1 MISGSKV
8 GGGAVRFEIKDG
20 CAVAYPEGRI
30 SSANAAEVQ
39 RELTELADDSRVREL
54 VVDAENLKY
63 ISSAGLRV
71 LLALAKKRGGTLAV
85 RNVSPEVYE
94 IFEMTGFTSILDV
107 RRRLR
112 EISVDG
118 CEIVGRGE
126 VGTVYRIDE
135 DTIVKVY
142 ELPDSVPMIEN
153 EQKRAKQAF
162 LKGIPTAISY
172 DIVRVGEKYGSVFEM
187 LKASTYNDV
196 LRSAPERK
204 AEIVRDYARFL
215 RRLHGVAVEPG
226 ELPDVR
232 DVYRGYLDV
241 VRKLL
246 PEALFDRLHALFS
259 AMPEDLHV
267 IHGDIHM
274 KNIMLDGTEPLL
286 IDMDAL
292 SAGDPVFDLQGVFVT
307 YQLFGEDDPDNTQRF
322 LGISQ
327 ELADYVW
334 EKTLEYY
341 FDGLGASALEEEKNR
356 IRIVAYVRF
365 LYLLAEYGSDTEERN
380 QRRIGHT
387 LEHLQ
392 ALAHR
397 VDSLQIRPEV
407 GRKKA

>member
-1 MISGSKV
+1 M
-8 GGGAVRFEIKDG
+8 RFEIKDG

-54 VVDAENLKY
+54 VVDAENLEY

-274 KNIMLDGTEPLL
+274 KNIMLDGDEPLL
-286 IDMDAL
+286 IDMEAL
-292 SAGDPVFDLQGVFVT
+292 AVGDPVFDLQGVFVT
-307 YQLFGEDDPDNTQRF
+307 YQLFGEDDPGNSMSF

-334 EKTLEYY
+334 EKTVEFY
-341 FDGLGASALEEEKNR
+341 FRGRDASLIREAERK
-356 IRIVAYVRF
+356 IRIAAYVRF
-365 LYLLAEYGSDTEERN
+365 LWLIVEYEAAEDPLTKL
-380 QRRIGHT
+380 RIRHT
-387 LEHLQ
+387 LEHLRE
-392 ALAHR
+392 LVPT
-397 VDSLQIRPEV
+397 VDSLEIGSLERE
-407 GRKKA
+407 A